1 MKTAFLLPFADD
13 KSVCPRVQRQA
24 KTATIAVVSS
34 NDGSLFEV
42 MRETVSFLALD
53 RLTLLEN

>member
-13 KSVCPRVQRQA
+13 KSGCPRVQRQA

-42 MRETVSFLALD
+42 MKG
-53 RLTLLEN
+53 